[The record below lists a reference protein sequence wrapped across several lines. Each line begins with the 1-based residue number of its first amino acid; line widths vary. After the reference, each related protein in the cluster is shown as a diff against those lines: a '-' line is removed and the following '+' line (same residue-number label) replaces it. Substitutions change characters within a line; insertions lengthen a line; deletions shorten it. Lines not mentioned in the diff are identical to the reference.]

1 MAKITVLGCGMVG
14 SAIALDLAKKHKVLS
29 VDVSKENLK
38 SVAGRNNISIEKLDL
53 SKAENILKAIT
64 KADLVVNAVPGFMG
78 FQTTKTVIES
88 GKNIVDISF
97 FPEDC
102 FELDEQAKSKNLIA
116 IVDCGVAPGMGNVIL
131 GHHNAMMQVESYECY
146 VGGLPQKRTL
156 PFQYKAPFSPIDV
169 IEEYTRPARYIRDG
183 KLVTK
188 PALSEPEF
196 MEFAEIGTLEAFN
209 TDGLRSLLFTMKI
222 PNMIEKTMRFPGHI
236 DYMKMLRE
244 SGFFAEDEIEV
255 KGRKIKPIELTAKLL
270 FKQWKLEKDEPEFT
284 VMKIII
290 AGKEQE
296 KRVCY
301 QYDLLDRYD
310 EETGISS
317 MARTTGYSA
326 TAAVDL
332 ILNGDFKKVGINPPE
347 FVGAETGCLEKML
360 KYQEERGI
368 KYKVS
373 RTEAGLDP
381 IESLG

>member
-14 SAIALDLAKKHKVLS
+14 SAMALDLAKKHKVTS
-29 VDVSKENLK
+29 VDVDKENLK
-38 SVAGRNNISIEKLDL
+38 FVKGKENIETKIHDL
-53 SKAENILKAIT
+53 SKSENIRKAIAE
-64 KADLVVNAVPGFMG
+64 ADLVVNAVPGFMG
-78 FQTTKTVIES
+78 FSTTRTVIEA

-102 FELDEQAKSKNLIA
+102 FELDELAKSKNVIA

-131 GHHNAMMQVESYECY
+131 GHHNATMQVESYQCY
-146 VGGLPQKRTL
+146 VGGLPQKRTW

-169 IEEYTRPARYIRDG
+169 IEEYIRPARYIKDG
-183 KLVTK
+183 NLVTK

-196 MEFAEIGTLEAFN
+196 LEFDEIGTLEAFN

-222 PNMIEKTMRFPGHI
+222 PNMIEKTMRYPGHI

-244 SGFFAEDEIEV
+244 SGFFGEEEIDV

-270 FKQWKLEKDEPEFT
+270 FKQWKLGQDEPEFT

-290 AGKEQE
+290 AGNENGK
-296 KRVCY
+296 KVCY

-310 EETGISS
+310 KETGISS

-326 TAAVDL
+326 TAAVEL
-332 ILNGDFKKVGINPPE
+332 VLNGDFRRAGIDPPE
-347 FVGAETGCLEKML
+347 FIGAEKGCLDKML
-360 KYQEERGI
+360 KYQTARGV
-368 KYKVS
+368 KYQVS
-373 RTEAGLDP
+373 WN
-381 IESLG
+381 